1 MSPELR
7 EEASTFVVREEVRKN
22 PLFLNLPPGVTR
34 HMLPILDDVAVQQGE
49 CIVLQGEIGEF
60 MYIFVT
66 GMGKQRGA
74 SNGKTILRRGN
85 SFGEEILLGF
95 AERYSY
101 SVSVMVNSALCRI
114 CEDEF
119 KKTFETMPDVVTQM
133 RLNYITKIPR
143 QLSPARDERVNML
156 DANAGF
162 SSCPPG
168 FADAALSLLTSI
180 KDTLDNSTG
189 SGGGEKPVTDVDA
202 AKDSPRTFT
211 LKKCASFG
219 SEKASSQAESDNH
232 RTFTN
237 KKRVSFKAQ
246 ESTTSQVTQNHTNTM
261 ISPEAKVLAEVDD
274 SYQEASCVIEA
285 TGKAAM
291 SL

>member
-85 SFGEEILLGF
+85 SFGEEILL
-95 AERYSY
+95 EIEELYLY
-101 SVSVMVNSALCRI
+101 SVSAMVHSTLCRI
-114 CEDEF
+114 GADEF
-119 KKTFETMPDVVTQM
+119 KKAFESMPLVVTQM
-133 RLNYITKIPR
+133 RRNFITKVPCEA
-143 QLSPARDERVNML
+143 SPARDERVIMPDVKADFGSL
-156 DANAGF
+156 
-162 SSCPPG
+162 PPG
-168 FADAALSLLTSI
+168 FADTVLSLLVSI
-180 KDTLDNSTG
+180 KDALASGTG
-189 SGGGEKPVTDVDA
+189 SRGCGKPVTDVEG
-202 AKDSPRTFT
+202 DSFNRLEKSRSKVQERTT
-211 LKKCASFG
+211 G
-219 SEKASSQAESDNH
+219 
-232 RTFTN
+232 
-237 KKRVSFKAQ
+237 
-246 ESTTSQVTQNHTNTM
+246 QVTQNHMNIVFSEPAVVEENHMNTV
-261 ISPEAKVLAEVDD
+261 SSEPAVVDEVGDC
-274 SYQEASCVIEA
+274 YQKE
-285 TGKAAM
+285 